1 MSWFRLIPGLKLTPP
16 WQKLCKLLT
25 NSLPPTP
32 RINTAMS
39 KLTGLRLAAA
49 FALTALAIPMPALAQ
64 KQPHIIV
71 VTHGQVSDSFWVV
84 VKNGVQLAAKETGGN
99 VEYRAPEKF
108 DMVAMSQLIDAAVAS
123 KPDGL
128 IVSIPDADALGKSIK
143 AAVAAKIP
151 VISINSGSDV
161 SKSLGCLMHIGQEEE
176 YAGKKAGERMKA
188 EGVKKAMVIN
198 QEVGNVAL
206 DLRAKGFSEGLGTP
220 AEVLA
225 VKMDFTEAR
234 NAVAAYLQKN
244 PDVEGILALG
254 PTGAEPGLQA
264 ITNAGLIGKV
274 KFGTFDLS
282 PTVLQA
288 LSKKQMDFAIDQQQF
303 LQGFLPVIVLDDYI
317 RYGLLPA
324 NENLLTGPG
333 FVTPENAAQVID
345 LAKKG
350 IR

>member
-1 MSWFRLIPGLKLTPP
+1 
-16 WQKLCKLLT
+16 
-25 NSLPPTP
+25 
-32 RINTAMS
+32 MS
-39 KLTGLRLAAA
+39 KLTNLRIAAA
-49 FALTALAIPMPALAQ
+49 FALATLAIPLSAIAQ
-64 KQPHIIV
+64 KKPHIIV

-84 VKNGVQLAAKETGGN
+84 VKNGVQQAAKETDCN

-161 SKSLGCLMHIGQEEE
+161 SKKLGCLMHIGQEEE
-176 YAGKKAGERMKA
+176 YAGKKAGERMA
-188 EGVKKAMVIN
+188 ADGVKKGMVIN

-206 DLRAKGFSEGLGTP
+206 DLRAKGFSEGLGTS

-225 VKMDFTEAR
+225 VTMDFTQAR
-234 NAVAAYLQKN
+234 DAVSAYLQKN
-244 PDVEGILALG
+244 PDVQGILALG
-254 PTGAEPGLQA
+254 PAGAEPALQA
-264 ITNAGLIGKV
+264 ITNAGMTGKV

-282 PTVLQA
+282 PPVLQA
-288 LSKKQMDFAIDQQQF
+288 IAKKQMDFAIDQQQF
-303 LQGFLPVIVLDDYI
+303 LQGYLPVVVMANYI
-317 RYGLLPA
+317 KYGLLPA
-324 NENLLTGPG
+324 NESILTGPG
-333 FVTPENAAQVID
+333 FVTPDNATQVIG
-345 LAKKG
+345 LSKKG

>member
-1 MSWFRLIPGLKLTPP
+1 
-16 WQKLCKLLT
+16 
-25 NSLPPTP
+25 
-32 RINTAMS
+32 MS
-39 KLTGLRLAAA
+39 KLTRLLIVVACALIAA
-49 FALTALAIPMPALAQ
+49 LPMPVLAQ
-64 KQPHIIV
+64 KKPHIIV
-71 VTHGQVSDSFWVV
+71 VTHRQVSDSFWVV
-84 VKNGVQLAAKETGGN
+84 VKNGVQLAAKETGAN

-128 IVSIPDADALGKSIK
+128 VVYIPDADALGKSIK

-151 VISINSGSDV
+151 VISMNSGSDV
-161 SKSLGCLMHIGQEEE
+161 SKSLGCLTHIGQEEE

-188 EGVKKAMVIN
+188 EGVRKAFVIN

-206 DLRAKGFSEGLGTP
+206 DLRAKGFSEGLGESG
-220 AEVLA
+220 EVLA
-225 VKMDFTEAR
+225 VKMDFTESR
-234 NAVAAYLQKN
+234 NAVAAYPQKN

-254 PTGAEPGLQA
+254 PVAAEPALQA
-264 ITNAGLIGKV
+264 LTSAGMIGKV
-274 KFGTFDLS
+274 KLATFDLS

-288 LSKKQMDFAIDQQQF
+288 LEKKQMDFAIDQQQY
-303 LQGFLPVIVLDDYI
+303 LQGYLPVAMLDNYI

-333 FVTPENAAQVID
+333 FVTEENAAQVID

>member
-1 MSWFRLIPGLKLTPP
+1 MSKLISLPIAAACSLLAALPIPGL
-16 WQKLCKLLT
+16 
-25 NSLPPTP
+25 
-32 RINTAMS
+32 
-39 KLTGLRLAAA
+39 
-49 FALTALAIPMPALAQ
+49 AQ
-64 KQPHIIV
+64 KKPHIIV

-84 VKNGVQLAAKETGGN
+84 VKNGVQLAAKETGAD

-108 DMVAMSQLIDAAVAS
+108 DMVAMSQLIDAAIAS

-151 VISINSGSDV
+151 VISMNSGSDV
-161 SKSLGCLMHIGQEEE
+161 SKGLGCLMHIGQAEE

-188 EGVKKAMVIN
+188 EGIKKAFVIN

-206 DLRAKGFSEGLGTP
+206 DLRAKGFSEGLGMP

-225 VKMDFTEAR
+225 VKMDFTESR

-254 PTGAEPGLQA
+254 PVAAEPALQA
-264 ITNAGLIGKV
+264 LTSAGMIGKV
-274 KFGTFDLS
+274 KLATFDLS

-288 LSKKQMDFAIDQQQF
+288 LQKKQMDFAIDQQQY
-303 LQGFLPVIVLDDYI
+303 LQGYLPVIVLDNYI
-317 RYGLLPA
+317 RYGLLAA

-333 FVTPENAAQVID
+333 FVTAENAAQVID

-350 IR
+350 VR

>member
-1 MSWFRLIPGLKLTPP
+1 MIKP
-16 WQKLCKLLT
+16 T
-25 NSLPPTP
+25 NLRSLAV
-32 RINTAMS
+32 IA
-39 KLTGLRLAAA
+39 LA
-49 FALTALAIPMPALAQ
+49 ALAIPFSAQAQ
-64 KQPHIIV
+64 KKPKIIV
-71 VTHGQVSDSFWVV
+71 VTHGQVSDSFWLV
-84 VKNGVQLAAKETGGN
+84 VKNGVVAAAKETSSD

-128 IVSIPDADALGKSIK
+128 IVSIPDADALGKSIQ

-161 SKSLGCLMHIGQEEE
+161 SKKLGCLMHVGQTEEL
-176 YAGKKAGERMKA
+176 AGQKAGERMKA
-188 EGVKKAMVIN
+188 QGVKKAVVIN

-206 DLRAKGFSEGLGTP
+206 DLRAKGFSEGLGTN

-234 NAVAAYLQKN
+234 NAVSSYLQKS

-254 PTGAEPGLQA
+254 PTGSEPALQA
-264 ITNAGLIGKV
+264 LESAGKIGKV

-282 PTVLQA
+282 ATVLQA
-288 LSKKQMDFAIDQQQF
+288 IDKKQMDFAIDQQQY
-303 LQGFLPVIVLDDYI
+303 LQGYLSVVIMANYI
-317 RYGLLPA
+317 KYGLLPA
-324 NENLLTGPG
+324 NETILTGPG
-333 FVTPENAAQVID
+333 FVTGETAKQVID
-345 LAKKG
+345 LSKKG